1 MQRQYLAVLPG
12 CLCESVRKLGPIG
25 IISGLISAT
34 MKLSDFHYHLPEG
47 CIAQYPL
54 EQRGASRLL
63 MLDGNSGMVEDRI
76 FGELPGLLCR
86 GDLLVFN
93 DTRVIP
99 ARLLGE
105 KDSGGKVEVLVER
118 VLDNKRVLAHI
129 RASKSPRTGRRM
141 LLENSIRVEVLG
153 READLFEL
161 QFNDPRDVLSILN
174 EAGHVPLPPYIARQ
188 DNADDRDRYQTVY
201 ARHDG
206 AVAAPTA
213 GLHFDEQM
221 LQRLKE
227 SGINTAMIT
236 LHVGAGTFQPVR
248 VDDINSHRMHSER
261 ITVSQTVCDDIART
275 RQQGGRVIAV
285 GTTVTRAL
293 ESSVTDTG
301 LAPFAG
307 ETDIFIYP
315 GFEFQVVDAMLTNF
329 HLPESTL
336 LMLVSAFAGHDHIMN
351 AYTHAVDNDYR
362 FFSYGDAMLITRQ
375 IEKQVRK
382 CDVQGRTSVA

>member
-1 MQRQYLAVLPG
+1 
-12 CLCESVRKLGPIG
+12 
-25 IISGLISAT
+25 
-34 MKLSDFHYHLPEG
+34 MKLSDFHYHLPES

-63 MLDGNSGMVEDRI
+63 MLDGNSGMLEDRQ
-76 FGELPGLLCR
+76 FDELPGLLRC
-86 GDLLVFN
+86 GDLLIFN

-118 VLDNKRVLAHI
+118 ILDNKRVLAHI
-129 RASKSPRTGRRM
+129 RASKSPQTGRSM
-141 LLENSIRVEVLG
+141 LLENSIRVQVLG

-161 QFNDPRDVLSILN
+161 QFNDQRDVLSILN

-188 DNADDRDRYQTVY
+188 DNVDDRDRYQTVY

-227 SGINTAMIT
+227 SGVNTATIT

-248 VDDINSHRMHSER
+248 VDDVKNHKMHSER
-261 ITVSQTVCDDIART
+261 ITVSQRVCDDVVRT
-275 RQQGGRVIAV
+275 RRQGGRVIAV

-293 ESSVTDTG
+293 ESSITETG

-351 AYTHAVDNDYR
+351 AYTHALDNDYR
-362 FFSYGDAMLITRQ
+362 FFSYGDAMLITR
-375 IEKQVRK
+375 EAGCR
-382 CDVQGRTSVA
+382 